1 MSEFEEKLNAILSSP
16 EAMAQV
22 ASLAQS
28 LGGGQEAKPAQ
39 EASPPAVPVANQQPA
54 ANQQD
59 GLGSLL
65 GSLDPSML
73 QKLLPLV
80 GELNSPRNSER
91 EQLLHALAPFL
102 KESRRSRVDQ
112 ALKAA
117 RMIRLG
123 KEFLGRLG
131 D

>member
-28 LGGGQEAKPAQ
+28 LSGGQETPPAQ
-39 EASPPAVPVANQQPA
+39 ETFPPPAAPTQSGS
-54 ANQQD
+54 D
-59 GLGSLL
+59 GGLGSLL

-73 QKLLPLV
+73 QKLLPLA

-91 EQLLHALAPFL
+91 EQLLRALAPFL

>member
-28 LGGGQEAKPAQ
+28 LSEGKGDPQETP
-39 EASPPAVPVANQQPA
+39 PPAVPANQ
-54 ANQQD
+54 D
-59 GLGSLL
+59 GGLGNLL

-73 QKLLPLV
+73 QKVLPLL
-80 GELNSPRNSER
+80 GELNSPRSSER

-131 D
+131 E

>member
-28 LGGGQEAKPAQ
+28 LSGGQETLPAQ
-39 EASPPAVPVANQQPA
+39 ETFPSPSPA
-54 ANQQD
+54 AAPPPSSD
-59 GLGSLL
+59 SGLGSLL

-91 EQLLHALAPFL
+91 EQLLRALAPFL